1 MATCTRTQSTSMKE
15 KHCFMAVFF
24 DYCFCLKRD
33 CLKVSPVNV
42 DILYPVPMEI
52 RLHAHEIS
60 DG

>member
-1 MATCTRTQSTSMKE
+1 
-15 KHCFMAVFF
+15 MAVFF

-60 DG
+60 DGWAWILF